1 MTTSTLPFAAW
12 RLEGISGFGWLAWAA
27 LVAVGAVFLVWTY
40 RGIYERSG
48 HRPLTWWLLALRGA
62 GIVLLVL
69 MLARPTWTR
78 EREEVTPGRVAVVV
92 DNSRSMSLPDG
103 SGATR
108 YDRAKKAAEELKRL
122 FAEKTKDGRLE
133 VDYFDVTGAPI
144 KELPKEPTAEYTDL
158 TRALRQSTSRMRSR
172 PLAGVVL
179 ISDGADNSGRPGFN
193 DWEDTG
199 VAIQTIGFARAVEM
213 DLAVREPQAEKRV
226 IVQNETLVQV
236 PVSKKGQPAVEAT
249 VTLRR
254 GREVLATKA
263 VQLAGGDVEQVVSL
277 SYKPE
282 QPGSFELTAEVS
294 TAAGEKDISN
304 NAVNFPMEVVKDP
317 IRVLYVEG
325 FLRNEYTFLVRHF
338 GEKDPDVTLVAEP
351 RRSADFEKQLR
362 DGVLTEKT
370 LDKIDV
376 VILGDVPGDYL
387 TLAQARALVKWLEA
401 KNHSLIVLGGYASF
415 GPTGLRTS
423 KELSDALP
431 VVFSDAPEPQSEK
444 PFVLKLTDKGQAHP
458 IFVVSA
464 DKVRS
469 QKLWDDAPPLDGMP
483 LVARAKPG
491 ADVLAVNPAV
501 VIDNKPA
508 VAIAVQR
515 SAGGGQV
522 MVLCPDT
529 TWNWSRLPRILG
541 QDDNLY
547 SRFWSQTIR
556 WLAGRSTEDG
566 RAVLSVRTQKPSYE
580 VNRKVTLQML
590 RQRRPGADLTG
601 ARFVVEVIDPK
612 GKPVPGL
619 EPRVDSADPDA
630 ATVEFYPGVAGRYE
644 INAAL
649 KADNKVLANQASELR
664 VRGGD
669 LELSAGEPRP
679 ENLRAIAAATGG
691 SYVEI
696 DHAADVADNV
706 RRIERRTSRVQRTEF
721 WDSPA
726 LFACFLAAVTGE
738 WFLRR
743 RNHLV

>member
-1 MTTSTLPFAAW
+1 MTTSTLPFGAW
-12 RLEGISGFGWLAWAA
+12 RLEGITGFGWLLWAA
-27 LVAVGAVFLVWTY
+27 VVVLGAGFLVWTY

-48 HRPLTWWLLALRGA
+48 HRPLTWWLLLLRGV
-62 GIVLLVL
+62 GIALLVL
-69 MLARPTWTR
+69 MLAKPTWTR
-78 EREEVTPGRVAVVV
+78 EREEVEPGRVAVVV
-92 DNSRSMSLPDG
+92 DTSRSMSLPDG
-103 SGATR
+103 SGSTR
-108 YDRAKKAAEELKRL
+108 YVRAKQAAEELQRR
-122 FAEKTKDGRLE
+122 FASNKDGRLE
-133 VDYFDVTGAPI
+133 VDFFDVTGAPI
-144 KELPKEPTAEYTDL
+144 KELPKEPNADYTDL
-158 TRALRQSTSRMRSR
+158 TRALRQALNRMRSR

-179 ISDGADNSGRPGFN
+179 ISDGADNSGRPNFL

-199 VAIQTIGFARAVEM
+199 VAIQTVGFSRAVEL

-226 IVQNETLVQV
+226 IVQNETMVQV
-236 PVSKKGQPAVEAT
+236 PVSKKGQPAVDAT

-254 GREVLATKA
+254 GREVLASKEVKLPA
-263 VQLAGGDVEQVVSL
+263 GDVEQVVSL
-277 SYKPE
+277 AYKPE
-282 QPGSFELTAEVS
+282 QPGTFELTAEVTS
-294 TAAGEKDISN
+294 AAGEKDLAN
-304 NAVNFPMEVVKDP
+304 NAVNFAMEVVKDP

-351 RRSADFEKQLR
+351 RRSSDVERQLR

-376 VILGDVPGDYL
+376 VILGDMPGDYL
-387 TLAQARALVKWLEA
+387 TQAQTRALLKWLEG
-401 KNHSLIVLGGYASF
+401 KSHSLLVLGGYESF
-415 GPTGLRTS
+415 GPKGFRTN

-431 VVFSDAPEPQSEK
+431 VVFADAEEPQSEK
-444 PFVLKLTDKGQAHP
+444 PFVLKLTDKGKAHP
-458 IFVVSA
+458 IFVVSS

-491 ADVLAVNPAV
+491 ADVLAVNPTV
-501 VIDNKPA
+501 VVDNKPA

-522 MVLCPDT
+522 MVACPDT
-529 TWNWSRLPRILG
+529 TWNWSRLSRVLG

-556 WLAGRSTEDG
+556 WLAGRATEDS
-566 RAVLSVRTQKPSYE
+566 RAMVSVRTQKPTYE
-580 VNRKVTLQML
+580 VNRKVTLQL
-590 RQRRPGADLTG
+590 VRQRRPGADLTG
-601 ARFVVEVIDPK
+601 ARFVVDVTDPK
-612 GKPVPGL
+612 GKAVPGL
-619 EPRVDSADPDA
+619 EPRVDSGDPDV

-644 INAAL
+644 INASL
-649 KADNKVLANQASELR
+649 KADNKILANQASEVR
-664 VRGGD
+664 VRGSD
-669 LELSAGEPRP
+669 LELTASEPRP
-679 ENLRAIAAATGG
+679 ENLRAIASATGG

-696 DHAADVADNV
+696 DQAAEVADNV
-706 RRIERRTSRVQRTEF
+706 KRIERRTSRVQRTEF